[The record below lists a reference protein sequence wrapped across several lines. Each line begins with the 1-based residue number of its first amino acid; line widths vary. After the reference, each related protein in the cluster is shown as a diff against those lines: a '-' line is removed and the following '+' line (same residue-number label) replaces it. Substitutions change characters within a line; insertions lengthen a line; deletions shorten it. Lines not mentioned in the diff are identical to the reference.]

1 MIEKRNTKSS
11 KFCLLNSKFY
21 LRGLTLIEV
30 LVMVTILAL
39 MGVVATGIFFTV
51 LRTSTRTNTETK
63 VKQKGQFAL
72 SVMEKMIRGAR
83 SIENASSFCDDTEQT
98 AITIG
103 SYDGG
108 TTEFL
113 CGEDQISS
121 NSAILVSGLT
131 VDCSQ
136 FVRCVFGEN
145 AVPKVIVNFTLST
158 GTATSLPFQKSTEN
172 FQTTV
177 SLRNY

>member
-1 MIEKRNTKSS
+1 MSKKFLKSS
-11 KFCLLNSKFY
+11 RSGF
-21 LRGLTLIEV
+21 TLIEV
-30 LVMVTILAL
+30 LVMITMLAL
-39 MGVVATGIFFTV
+39 ISVIAAGIFFTV
-51 LRTSTRTNTETK
+51 LHTSTRTTTETE

-83 SIENASSFCDDTEQT
+83 SIENASSFCDDTERT
-98 AITIG
+98 AITID

-121 NSAILVSGLT
+121 NAAVLVSGLT
-131 VDCSQ
+131 IDCSQ
-136 FVRCVFGEN
+136 FVRCVFGGN
-145 AVPKVIVNFTLST
+145 VIPKVTVNFSLSA
-158 GTATSLPFQKSTEN
+158 GTAISLPFQKATEN